1 MASTEKILEMVNNYI
16 DHAKIDRNAIHTF
29 RKAENNRYDIPECD
43 LAMII
48 SALEED
54 ISRKAAKSAGNGNA
68 RKAALNIIKNA
79 EKQNRMLLNGIIES
93 DNNTAKY
100 ICDGY
105 TIIKFE
111 NIAFELPKIE
121 DKPENIQNT
130 YNSME
135 NIFKSNKSDISNY
148 VQIETPDIIELKTK
162 YKVWKAENKRSKEFC
177 LYDFSE
183 DENAPRVNLEYLIN
197 TLEIMPNCKI
207 MIHSSNPHKMIYFVD
222 SENGMEAFLC
232 PVRKNKK

>member
-1 MASTEKILEMVNNYI
+1 MASSEKILEMVNNYI
-16 DHAKIDRNAIHTF
+16 NHAKIDRKAINNF
-29 RKAENNRYDIPECD
+29 RKAKNNRYEIPECD
-43 LAMII
+43 LAMIV

-79 EKQNRMLLNGIIES
+79 TKENRKWLAGIIES
-93 DNNTAKY
+93 DNNSVKY

-130 YNSME
+130 YNSMVKM
-135 NIFKSNKSDISNY
+135 FDKNKSAIFDY
-148 VQIETPDIIELKTK
+148 VPIKTPDIIELKTR
-162 YKVWKAENKRSKEFC
+162 YKVWKAENKKYKDFC
-177 LYDFSE
+177 YYDFAE
-183 DENAPRVNLEYLIN
+183 NENAALVNLEYLIN
-197 TLEIMPNCKI
+197 ILEIMPNCKI
-207 MIHSSNPHKMIYFVD
+207 RIHPNNPHKIIYFID

-232 PVRKNKK
+232 PVRK